1 MGPDPRHPLKHMR
14 SEGDLWIGAGLVW
27 DESFPGYWKFKV
39 AGFFGELAT
48 QSNPIQCNA
57 KMEREFSSCE
67 LARTVSVNVSR
78 SADYVRKRALELGLP
93 EGEDYSDAFLVKRL
107 TRGR

>member
-1 MGPDPRHPLKHMR
+1 MQDLYGMR
-14 SEGDLWIGAGLVW
+14 VFLVIGSSRLQV
-27 DESFPGYWKFKV
+27 
-39 AGFFGELAT
+39 FFGDLAT
-48 QSNPIQCNA
+48 QSNA